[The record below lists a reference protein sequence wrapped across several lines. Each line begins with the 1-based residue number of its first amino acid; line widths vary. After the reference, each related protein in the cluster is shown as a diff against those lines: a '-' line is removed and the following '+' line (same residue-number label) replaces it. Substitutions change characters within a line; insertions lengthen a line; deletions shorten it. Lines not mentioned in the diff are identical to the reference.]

1 MTLAKHK
8 QKKVKHQMNK
18 TLVATALAAM
28 FLVPSVSAIEIYKD
42 NKNAVEIGGFIDA
55 RVINTQGETEVV
67 NGASRINFG
76 FNREL
81 TDGWKAFAKLEWGV
95 NPVGNSD
102 IVYNN
107 RFESVQEEFFYN
119 RLGYAGLSHDTYG
132 TLTIGKQWGA
142 WYDVVY
148 NTNYGFVW
156 DGNTAGVYTYNK
168 DDGAVNG
175 VGRGDKTVQYRN
187 AFGDVSFAVQAQL
200 KNSSF
205 YTCDT
210 TDDITQAQ
218 CQANWESGDKAAQQV
233 EYNYTYGGALTYK
246 ATDMLTLTAG
256 VNRGEFDVSFGNG
269 EQTTAV
275 DLIYGA
281 GITWGN
287 FDNDGLYAAANFNR
301 QENHDTD
308 NIGRLIK
315 DAYGIES
322 LVSYKFD
329 NGLRPFISYNVLDA
343 GKDYVIQPNFNADPN
358 DEFKRQ
364 FLVVGLHFV
373 WDPNTVLY
381 IEARK
386 DYSDFTSA
394 DKDQEAR
401 MALSES
407 DGVAI
412 GIRYTL

>member
-1 MTLAKHK
+1 
-8 QKKVKHQMNK
+8 MNK
-18 TLVATALAAM
+18 TLVATALAAI
-28 FLVPSVSAIEIYKD
+28 FLAPSVSAIEIYKD
-42 NKNAVEIGGFIDA
+42 DKNAVEIGGFIDV

-76 FNREL
+76 FSREL
-81 TDGWKAFAKLEWGV
+81 TNGWNAFAKLEWGV
-95 NPVGNSD
+95 NPVGSSD

-107 RFESVQEEFFYN
+107 RFESVQDEFFYN
-119 RLGYAGLSHDTYG
+119 RLGYAGLSHDQYG
-132 TLTIGKQWGA
+132 TITIGKQWGA

-148 NTNYGFVW
+148 STNYGFVW
-156 DGNTAGVYTYNK
+156 DGNTAGVYTFNK

-187 AFGDVSFAVQAQL
+187 AFGDFSFAVQAQL

-205 YTCDT
+205 FTCDIEN
-210 TDDITQAQ
+210 ITENECEVRWIEGGA
-218 CQANWESGDKAAQQV
+218 DAQQV
-233 EYNYTYGGALTYK
+233 TYDYTYGGALTYK
-246 ATDMLTLTAG
+246 VTEMLSVSAG
-256 VNRGEFDVSFGNG
+256 VNRGEFDIDYGNG
-269 EQTTAV
+269 DQKTAV

-287 FDNDGLYAAANFNR
+287 FDNNGLYIAANVNK

-315 DAYGIES
+315 DAQGAET

-358 DEFKRQ
+358 DVFKRQ
-364 FLVVGLHFV
+364 FVVVGLHFV

-381 IEARK
+381 VEARK

-394 DKDQEAR
+394 DKVQEAR
-401 MALSES
+401 MSLSED
-407 DGVAI
+407 DGIAI

>member
-1 MTLAKHK
+1 MAKHK

-18 TLVATALAAM
+18 TLVATALAAT

-210 TDDITQAQ
+210 TDDISQAQ

-364 FLVVGLHFV
+364 FVVVGLHFV

-381 IEARK
+381 VEARK
-386 DYSDFTSA
+386 DYSDFSGEHET
-394 DKDQEAR
+394 R
-401 MALSES
+401 MSLSED
-407 DGVAI
+407 DGIAI

>member
-210 TDDITQAQ
+210 TDDISQAQ

-364 FLVVGLHFV
+364 FVVVGLHFV

>member
-1 MTLAKHK
+1 M
-8 QKKVKHQMNK
+8 KKS
-18 TLVATALAAM
+18 LIATALAAVI
-28 FLVPSVSAIEIYKD
+28 FVPAASAIEIYKD
-42 NKNAVEIGGFIDA
+42 DKNAVEIGGFIDA

-76 FNREL
+76 FTRDMS
-81 TDGWKAFAKLEWGV
+81 DGWKAFTKLEWGV

-107 RFESVQEEFFYN
+107 RFESVQDEFFYN
-119 RLGYAGLSHDTYG
+119 RLGYVGIVHDTYG

-148 NTNYGFVW
+148 STNYGFVW

-187 AFGDVSFAVQAQL
+187 SFGDVSFAVQAQL

-205 YTCDT
+205 YTCDS
-210 TDDITQAQ
+210 DNISEEA
-218 CQANWESGDKAAQQV
+218 CEALWVNGDRAAQQV
-233 EYNYTYGGALTYK
+233 EFNYTYGGAITYA
-246 ATDMLTLTAG
+246 ATEKLTLTAG
-256 VNRGEFDVSFGNG
+256 VNRGEFDVRFGNG

-281 GITWGN
+281 GVTWGN
-287 FDNDGLYAAANFNR
+287 FDDAGFYAAANVNK

-315 DAYGIES
+315 DAWGVES
-322 LVSYKFD
+322 LFSYTFD
-329 NGLRPFISYNVLDA
+329 NGLRPFVSYNILDA
-343 GKDYVIQPNFNADPN
+343 GDDYVIQPNFNADPN
-358 DEFKRQ
+358 DVFKRQ
-364 FLVVGLHFV
+364 FVVVGLHYV
-373 WDPNTVLY
+373 WDNNTVLY
-381 IEARK
+381 IEGRK

-394 DKDQEAR
+394 DKEQEAK
-401 MALSES
+401 MSLSED
-407 DGVAI
+407 DGIAI

>member
-1 MTLAKHK
+1 
-8 QKKVKHQMNK
+8 MNK
-18 TLVATALAAM
+18 TLVATALAAI

-95 NPVGNSD
+95 NPVGSSD

-218 CQANWESGDKAAQQV
+218 CQADWESGDKKAQQV

-256 VNRGEFDVSFGNG
+256 INRGEFEVSFGNG
-269 EQTTAV
+269 EQRTAIDV
-275 DLIYGA
+275 IYGA

-287 FDNDGLYAAANFNR
+287 FDNDGLYAAANVNR

-343 GKDYVIQPNFNADPN
+343 GKDYVIQPNFNAKPT

-364 FLVVGLHFV
+364 FVVVGLHFV

-381 IEARK
+381 VEARK
-386 DYSDFTSA
+386 DYSDFSGEH
-394 DKDQEAR
+394 EAR
-401 MALSES
+401 MSLSES

>member
-1 MTLAKHK
+1 
-8 QKKVKHQMNK
+8 MNK
-18 TLVATALAAM
+18 TLVATALAAT

-210 TDDITQAQ
+210 TDDISQAQ

-364 FLVVGLHFV
+364 FVVVGLHFV

-381 IEARK
+381 VEARK
-386 DYSDFTSA
+386 DYSDFSGEHET
-394 DKDQEAR
+394 R
-401 MALSES
+401 MSLSED
-407 DGVAI
+407 DGIAI